1 MSIII
6 PKDEMQKVLNVLT
19 VKLPPAV
26 KDAGDTAVAKT
37 AVEGRKLEQKTANKL
52 EMGKWQEK
60 PVRQYKG
67 VHVRSKWAEAGWVS
81 TTRKSSK
88 GAFRM
93 ASFAWETK
101 RKKNQSV
108 AFYTSQLANLWANP
122 TRPYKSQSPW
132 VGQSGRQKR
141 WKVGESRP
149 SKYDWSATENAIRQS
164 ITIGIQRA
172 EEDMRKKLSGEMK

>member
-6 PKDEMQKVLNVLT
+6 PKDEMQKVLNL
-19 VKLPPAV
+19 VKVRLPDAV
-26 KDAGDTAVAKT
+26 QDAGDTAVAKT
-37 AVEGRKLEQKTANKL
+37 AVEGRKKEQRTANKL
-52 EMGKWQEK
+52 EMGKWQ
-60 PVRQYKG
+60 QKG
-67 VHVRSKWAEAGWVS
+67 SKTRVFSKWTEAGWVS
-81 TTRKSSK
+81 TTRKGSK

-122 TRPYKSQSPW
+122 TRPYKSESPW

-164 ITIGIQRA
+164 IAIGIQRA